1 MVEVVEV
8 AGLADVVEAAGL
20 AEVAE
25 VANVA
30 EVAEVAEVVE
40 VAEVLWS
47 GARGGWLIKSRD
59 QRGKL
64 GGWAIYCS
72 VNEQRLISESS

>member
-1 MVEVVEV
+1 MDLECEWWRSWV
-8 AGLADVVEAAGL
+8 AGLADVVEA
-20 AEVAE
+20 
-25 VANVA
+25 ANVA

-40 VAEVLWS
+40 VAEVAEVLWF
-47 GARGGWLIKSRD
+47 GAPGGWLIKSRD

-64 GGWAIYCS
+64 GGWVIYCS